1 MCFRKPYYSTYS
13 FADARKNK
21 KCVFRKFIVSTS
33 IALMTILFFCNH
45 SHAKNTSRPPYDAVT
60 GFRMNKK
67 YYSRQLSEESSNEK
81 KTNSKIESTE
91 CIGCA
96 VNVREKIKNFPFEFD
111 SSELSKQLT
120 EAEILELL
128 KSYGETISQENV
140 YLIFFHTCSLQRK
153 NYNDTMESLWKHFTK
168 LAKRYGIPDAH
179 RHNCWWECNNE
190 LLRELMDAHHFDN
203 VDFYNYMKENSYNNE
218 LFTKF
223 IEEKIKA
230 SKDLIEQKKGKWAK
244 MLTDMIKKSPLREEK
259 VTEQVSKK

>member
-1 MCFRKPYYSTYS
+1 
-13 FADARKNK
+13 
-21 KCVFRKFIVSTS
+21 
-33 IALMTILFFCNH
+33 MTILFFCNH